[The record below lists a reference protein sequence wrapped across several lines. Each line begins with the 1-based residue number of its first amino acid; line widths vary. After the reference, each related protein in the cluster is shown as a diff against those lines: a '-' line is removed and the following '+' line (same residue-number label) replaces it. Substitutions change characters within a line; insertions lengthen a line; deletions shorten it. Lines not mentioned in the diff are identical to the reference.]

1 MEDEVQVTIIATW
14 FEEQSLEPAHKKIW
28 YDELWRPDARKSN
41 YKPMNQSQW
50 FIERIVS
57 RTTEDTTTQRPA
69 VEEKSDFFNP
79 SKSDDMDD
87 ETPAFIRK
95 RLNNNED

>member
-1 MEDEVQVTIIATW
+1 
-14 FEEQSLEPAHKKIW
+14 
-28 YDELWRPDARKSN
+28 
-41 YKPMNQSQW
+41 MNQSQG

-57 RTTEDTTTQRPA
+57 RANEEIANEQP
-69 VEEKSDFFNP
+69 EEKNDFFNSNKP
-79 SKSDDMDD
+79 EEMDD